1 LLLFEKVV
9 EGGRG
14 GEREATKEGLG
25 REASAKQLCR
35 VVISI
40 DIVRYE
46 DMGRES

>member
-1 LLLFEKVV
+1 LFEKVV

-14 GEREATKEGLG
+14 GEREAKKEGLG
-25 REASAKQLCR
+25 REASATQLGR

-40 DIVRYE
+40 EISRYE